1 METKRRYT
9 TMVFPQG
16 LDGTK
21 MKLNIVL
28 IPRNQDPFN
37 SNTGLPAPD
46 HVATSFADLIPE
58 FELKIIKGLDEWPL
72 SNSTNAGSVPETIPI
87 NVPTAVNKKAVLDAI
102 AAEFGAKIN
111 LDNTTDK
118 AETQEITLNKYLPE
132 TYRDAFNFT
141 TPRHKNA
148 KTDDSYH
155 CAIREP
161 ANKKPDWKTN
171 DDMSWG
177 QVFAHILRQP
187 LLARSCGMIYSA
199 EISIADHPDWYD
211 KGSYVYVD
219 LVNADYSA
227 IQDRLY
233 EDADGPFVKR
243 YAARLPKLLK
253 DKSRPVFAPLL
264 FPVLYRKALSLVD
277 PEPPN
282 APWDQIFAE
291 LNEYNDGFAKI
302 VHAAQPVSSNLLRE
316 QPDGVHPVN
325 DLGFRL
331 AWDDEQILIWY
342 IRQLTHNPE
351 DPGKRIDAPLGVY
364 GYKID
369 VKMEGATEWN
379 SLNLVKSKQV
389 YTIGGVSLGNSADDQ
404 WELPYQ
410 VFPTQP
416 DNDTNGAY
424 WLPMYFTSWIG
435 KSVVLKDEDAILIY
449 RNDEALDPV
458 GNPKNVNATNAFAEV
473 PVAAKLLY
481 GNTYEFRVR
490 LMDISGGGPEMEEE
504 LYNNAASPTAKRL
517 FKRYIAPGLCQINKP
532 EAIRNVT
539 ATYFN
544 ETLVDDNS
552 VFDAN
557 PVLEIGRPLLTYPA
571 VIFTN
576 KYQEKGLD
584 PVALLIQSSSGVTST
599 DAIPKK
605 IITPAI
611 EDPDVDRVEITV
623 EVETLRMDN
632 LLSESGMEN
641 YITLYKTH
649 RNFPTEFDGQLDVP
663 IIFRD
668 VNSLN
673 LGNDADPFNDL
684 EMNTITIDAMNEL
697 PLPTARK
704 IRITLRGVCKDQA
717 NYYGFENAADRN
729 LDSRYGKTMQFLF
742 YKESAV
748 EDDMLLLKPNIAPI
762 KAIYLQPDP
771 PHIIEQL
778 NTKIYY
784 NLQNQNTV
792 PDIVERLAQ
801 QLGVVS
807 KGMTLVG
814 EKGERVVFGCSN
826 KIQHHLAPDH
836 SSITLGSKGDL
847 CNHWIGCL
855 VYRINRD
862 WSWDALKNVSFSI
875 SRTKKFKN
883 DGDEDLETLKV
894 GDIQFKHY
902 ASFESLI
909 ADDFGIVNRGHTT
922 LIFIDAIEP
931 KSRLLRPN
939 GQLRFPDELE
949 VEYTITP
956 HFKADHGSAQEYKPD
971 MLRLPTTIIPA
982 QVPKIVSVGMAFSP
996 YLKNEK
1002 YSATEPRQRYLWVEL
1017 EEPVKDPH
1025 DTLFCRLLRY
1035 APDQLLSHNREFM
1048 DETLPD
1054 PILPID
1060 PEYVRSIT
1068 PNQTD
1073 DMAGLRAMQAMEKA
1087 SGNDDIHYLL
1097 PLPPGLHPESPEMFG
1112 FFTYEFRVGH
1122 GHWSNLEVGKS
1133 NLWSTAKGRF
1143 GRPLRV
1149 TGMQHPAPTLLCN
1162 VNRDDIG
1169 VKVNAPFAKT
1179 VLNGKDVTADP
1190 PRTQLHSVLYTQVN
1204 QADGAE
1210 FRNILLDEKL
1220 MTLVDPV
1227 KVKTDFN
1234 RASVLVK
1241 TMEQTGKYRVTEQN
1255 EQEKA
1260 RHLLTQFQLFN
1271 QVDDLDLDIE
1281 TRSKVSKLIQSRS
1294 KGKIFTPDVATSRTL
1309 LKAYEKYKK
1318 RPDFVT
1324 PVPANASF
1332 TNASLIEGAKIA
1344 IYKDKVKTGSC
1355 SWTNQEISDLI
1366 NRYGLPEDAP
1376 LSVLVV
1382 EVFGNITNIF
1392 DYLSYPKEIRE
1403 ELFSD
1408 YSANI
1413 EKQKI
1418 RSEKALS
1425 DHLGHYRILRT
1436 SPLTEVPFICC
1447 VDC

>member
-16 LDGTK
+16 FDGNK

-46 HVATSFADLIPE
+46 HVATPFADLIPE
-58 FELKIIKGLDEWPL
+58 FEIKIVKGLDQWPL
-72 SNSTNAGSVPETIPI
+72 SNSTNVGSVPETIPV
-87 NVPTAVNKKAVLDAI
+87 NVTAAANKKTLLEAI
-102 AAEFGAKIN
+102 GNEFGAKIN

-118 AETQEITLNKYLPE
+118 AETQEITVNKYLPE
-132 TYRDAFNFT
+132 TYRGAFNFT

-155 CAIREP
+155 CAIKEP
-161 ANKKPDWKTN
+161 AKKKPGWKN
-171 DDMSWG
+171 SDDMSWG

-187 LLARSCGMIYSA
+187 MLAKACGIIYST
-199 EISIADHPDWYD
+199 EITISDNPEWYE
-211 KGSYVYVD
+211 KGSYIYVD
-219 LVNADYSA
+219 LVNADYND
-227 IQDRLY
+227 IQERLF

-243 YAARLPKLLK
+243 YAARLPKLVINEP
-253 DKSRPVFAPLL
+253 RPVFAPLL
-264 FPVLYRKALSLVD
+264 FPVLYRQATSLVD
-277 PEPPN
+277 PEPPK

-302 VHAAQPVSSNLLRE
+302 VHAAQPVSSNLLSE
-316 QPDGVHPVN
+316 QQDGVHPVN

-364 GYKID
+364 GYKVD
-369 VKMEGATEWN
+369 VKMENAAEWH

-389 YTIGGVSLGNSADDQ
+389 YNIGGVSLGNSINDEL
-404 WELPYQ
+404 ELPYQ

-435 KSVVLKDEDAILIY
+435 KSLVLKDEDSILIY
-449 RNDEALDPV
+449 RNDEEINPV
-458 GNPKNVNATNAFAEV
+458 GDPKNVNATNAFDAV
-473 PVAAKLLY
+473 PVDAELLY

-490 LMDISGGGPEMEEE
+490 MMDISGGGPEMGDK
-504 LYNNAASPTAKRL
+504 LHNNAASPTAKRL
-517 FKRYIAPGLCQINKP
+517 FKRYIAPGLCQVNKP
-532 EAIRNVT
+532 EGVRNVT
-539 ATYFN
+539 LTYFN
-544 ETLVDDNS
+544 ETIVDDVS

-571 VIFTN
+571 VVFTN
-576 KYQEKGLD
+576 KYQEIGLD
-584 PVALLIQSSSGVTST
+584 PVALLIQSSVGVTSS
-599 DAIPKK
+599 DAISKQ

-611 EDPDVDRVEITV
+611 ADPDVDRVEIKI
-623 EVETLRMDN
+623 EVETLRLDN
-632 LLSESGMEN
+632 LLSESGREN

-649 RNFPTEFDGQLDVP
+649 RAFPVDFDGQLSVP
-663 IIFRD
+663 IVFRD
-668 VNSLN
+668 VNVLN
-673 LGNDADPFNDL
+673 LGNEADPFNDL
-684 EMNTITIDAMNEL
+684 AMNNTAIDAMNEL

-704 IRITLRGVCKDQA
+704 IRVTLRGVCKDQE
-717 NYYGFENAADRN
+717 NYFGFENVANPD

-742 YKESAV
+742 YKESNV

-771 PHIIEQL
+771 QHVIQQHD
-778 NTKIYY
+778 NRIYH
-784 NLQNQNTV
+784 NQQNRNTV

-847 CNHWIGCL
+847 CNHFIGCL

-875 SRTKKFKN
+875 SRNKKFK
-883 DGDEDLETLKV
+883 DDADAEIETLKV
-894 GDIQFKHY
+894 GDIELKHY

-909 ADDFGIVNRGHTT
+909 ADDFGIVNREYTT

-931 KSRLLRPN
+931 KSKLLRTG
-939 GQLRFPDELE
+939 GQLRFPDEIE
-949 VEYTITP
+949 VDYTITP
-956 HFKADHGSAQEYKPD
+956 HFKADHGSVQEFKPD
-971 MLRLPTTIIPA
+971 MLTLPTTIIPA
-982 QVPKIVSVGMAFSP
+982 QTPKIVSVGMAFSP

-1002 YSATEPRQRYLWVEL
+1002 YSTTEPRQRYLWVEL
-1017 EEPVKDPH
+1017 EEPIKDAH
-1025 DTLFCRLLRY
+1025 DRLFCRLLRY
-1035 APDQLLSHNREFM
+1035 APDQMLSHNREYM

-1087 SGNDDIHYLL
+1087 SDNDDIHYLL
-1097 PLPPGLHPESPEMFG
+1097 PLPPGLHPESPELFG
-1112 FFTYEFRVGH
+1112 FFTYEFRIGH
-1122 GHWSNLEVGKS
+1122 GHWSNLEPGKD
-1133 NLWSTAKGRF
+1133 NLWSTANGRF

-1162 VNRDDIG
+1162 IDRDDIK
-1169 VKVNAPFAKT
+1169 VKVNAPYAKT
-1179 VLNGKDVTADP
+1179 VLNGKNVTADP
-1190 PRTQLHSVLYTQVN
+1190 PRTQLHCVLYAQVN
-1204 QADGAE
+1204 QADGTE
-1210 FRNILLDEKL
+1210 FRNILLDERL
-1220 MTLVDPV
+1220 MKLVDPI
-1227 KVKTDFN
+1227 KVKTDLN
-1234 RASVLVK
+1234 VASVLVK
-1241 TMEQTGKYRVTEQN
+1241 NMEQMETHHAIEKN
-1255 EQEKA
+1255 DQEKA
-1260 RHLLTQFQLFN
+1260 THLLAQFQMFD
-1271 QVDDLDLDIE
+1271 QVDKLDIDQA
-1281 TRSKVSKLIQSRS
+1281 TRSKISKLIKSRS
-1294 KGKIFTPDVATSRTL
+1294 RGKIVTPDVVTSRAL
-1309 LKAYEKYKK
+1309 LKAYNKYKK
-1318 RPDFVT
+1318 QPDFVT
-1324 PVPANASF
+1324 PVPANAAF
-1332 TNASLIEGAKIA
+1332 TNASLIKGAKLA

-1355 SWTNQEISDLI
+1355 SWTNKEISILL
-1366 NRYGLPEDAP
+1366 NRYGLPEDSS
-1376 LSVLVV
+1376 LSVIVV
-1382 EVFGNITNIF
+1382 EVFGNITNFF
-1392 DYLSYPKEIRE
+1392 DYINYPKEILE
-1403 ELFSD
+1403 KHFKD
-1408 YSANI
+1408 YADIIKGHKLRN
-1413 EKQKI
+1413 
-1418 RSEKALS
+1418 EKALS
-1425 DHLGHYRILRT
+1425 DNLGQYRILRT